1 MTAPATR
8 KPARVYVNVRLGVS
22 GLAAIGAIREQAGE
36 HVTRSDVL
44 RECLAEVLGDDVR
57 VRAVLRRLRTLNAQ
71 KEDARNERLH
81 KQRSKG
87 A

>member
-1 MTAPATR
+1 MTAPTAR
-8 KPARVYVNVRLGVS
+8 KAPRIYVNARLGAG
-22 GLAAIGAIREQAGE
+22 GLAKIMEIRKQAGGE
-36 HVTRSDVL
+36 ITRSDVL
-44 RECLAEVLGDDVR
+44 RECLAEVLGNEVL

>member
-1 MTAPATR
+1 MTAPITR
-8 KPARVYVNVRLGVS
+8 KPARVYVNVRLGAG
-22 GLAAIGAIREQAGE
+22 GLLKIGEIRQQAGE

-57 VRAVLRRLRTLNAQ
+57 VRAVLRRLRTTNAQ
-71 KEDARNERLH
+71 REDARNERLH